1 MYHPNQQE
9 RFCDIIGDILSL
21 SSADCQKQPLTAT
34 KSHEQLDNKTSLTGL
49 MTFPQIWVESVC
61 DDSSDDED
69 HKSSLH
75 RHSTSSR
82 CTSFSSTDVSFESA
96 SHSPASTRHNSLQFT
111 SRESS
116 IERHSVTPDEEAAHK
131 FTDIGTSWIERINAR
146 GFPIDILRKYVDK
159 CEESDENI
167 VDACETE
174 DDNTWWEE
182 GVTRVFDPYF
192 DVALDDIE
200 CIEGK
205 KNAEGKPVGQC
216 SVTLKNGDS
225 LFGLFRQGVRQGR
238 GAIEGSNC
246 NKYGVVGLRG
256 FYKDGVLTGE
266 GRAILAPGAWSGV
279 TRLTLEGVFS
289 NGYLEGPVRGI
300 DDRGNLVFIGSYKD
314 GIPNGPCWLAK
325 EGQGWLHGV
334 VDAKGRFSGDEV
346 VSVFENLFNLTSK
359 II

>member
-1 MYHPNQQE
+1 MTA
-9 RFCDIIGDILSL
+9 IKSL
-21 SSADCQKQPLTAT
+21 D
-34 KSHEQLDNKTSLTGL
+34 QLDNKTSLTCL

-61 DDSSDDED
+61 DESSDDED
-69 HKSSLH
+69 HQSSLH

-82 CTSFSSTDVSFESA
+82 GMSFSSTDVSFESA

-116 IERHSVTPDEEAAHK
+116 IEHQCVTPDEETAQK
-131 FTDIGTSWIERINAR
+131 FTAIGTSWIERINAR
-146 GFPIDILRKYVDK
+146 GFPINILRKYVDK
-159 CEESDENI
+159 CDDSDEN
-167 VDACETE
+167 VAASETE

-182 GVTRVFDPYF
+182 GLTRVFDPYY
-192 DVALDDIE
+192 DISPEDIE

-205 KNAEGKPVGQC
+205 KGADGKPIGQC
-216 SVTLKNGDS
+216 NVTLKNGDNV
-225 LFGLFRQGVRQGR
+225 FGLFKKGIRQGR

-246 NKYGVVGLRG
+246 SKHGLVGLRG

-266 GRAILAPGAWSGV
+266 GRAILVPGAWSGV
-279 TRLTLEGVFS
+279 TRLTLEGVFC

-314 GIPNGPCWLAK
+314 GIPSGPCWLAT

-334 VDAKGRFSGDEV
+334 VDGKGRFSGDQV
-346 VSVFENLFNLTSK
+346 VS
-359 II
+359 